1 MVKGLNLIMRKLLEC
16 LLDVIS
22 VYTHMIYMYS
32 YYSTYLV
39 ENELERKKSDKRYL
53 RDFSKRSG
61 ENIIRFSLGKA
72 IRTQSL

>member
-72 IRTQSL
+72 IRKQSL